1 MPDYCPLTGKQQF
14 LTKREALRAARNVA
28 RQRKGTPSIYLCDHC
43 HTWHHTHYDYAHS
56 KAIREIKRKYIK
68 PEPRKHSEEMKII
81 IESASNDDI
90 EVSIRQTEEEK
101 PQRYIGITIADRV
114 ARRAALITYEQ
125 ALELVEALKI
135 QIAKL

>member
-1 MPDYCPLTGKQQF
+1 
-14 LTKREALRAARNVA
+14 
-28 RQRKGTPSIYLCDHC
+28 
-43 HTWHHTHYDYAHS
+43 
-56 KAIREIKRKYIK
+56 
-68 PEPRKHSEEMKII
+68 MKII